1 MNMVDTSGSRRD
13 LEASRTGRDVAVRV
27 VVLVGFMGAGK
38 TTVGRALS
46 QRLGWS
52 FEDLDDRIQ
61 ARERRTIAD
70 IFRESGE
77 VEFRTAE
84 KSALREAL
92 AEARTGSRR
101 VLAVGGGAF
110 VQAENASLLDNADT
124 PTVFLDAPA
133 QELWKRCGADPV
145 ERPLRRQETEFR
157 ELYEARRPHYLRAM
171 LRVETGGRNIE
182 HIVNEIVNS
191 LRLEVQLRD
200 GEKSI

>member
-1 MNMVDTSGSRRD
+1 MNTVDTSGSRRD
-13 LEASRTGRDVAVRV
+13 IQTSRVGSDVAVRV

-38 TTVGRALS
+38 TTVGRALG

-61 ARERRTIAD
+61 TRENRTIAN
-70 IFRESGE
+70 IFREGGE
-77 VEFRTAE
+77 VGFRAAE

-92 AEARTGSRR
+92 AEARSGSRR

-124 PTVFLDAPA
+124 PTIFLDAPA
-133 QELWKRCGADPV
+133 QELWKRCGTDPI
-145 ERPLRRQETEFR
+145 ERPLRRQEAEFH

-182 HIVNEIVNS
+182 HIVDEIVGS
-191 LRLEVQLRD
+191 LRLEVQHRD
-200 GEKSI
+200 GEK